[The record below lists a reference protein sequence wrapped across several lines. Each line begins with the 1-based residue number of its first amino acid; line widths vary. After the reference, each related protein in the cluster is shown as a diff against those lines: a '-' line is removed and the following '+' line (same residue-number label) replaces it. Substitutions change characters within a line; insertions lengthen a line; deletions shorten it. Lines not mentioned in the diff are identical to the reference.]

1 MASLTREAVGVKN
14 RRFTLELPSQTV
26 VSGVATPVW
35 TTIATIWGEFE
46 GLGGTLL
53 GTTAELDAR
62 IRVWYRTDITARCRL
77 GLSGTTRKFAL
88 QAPPRDP
95 TGRKDELILAVREIT
110 A

>member
-1 MASLTREAVGVKN
+1 MPSVTREDNGVKN

-46 GLGGTLL
+46 GIRGTLL
-53 GTTAELDAR
+53 GMTAELDAR
-62 IRVWYRTDITARCRL
+62 IKVWYRSDITARCRL
-77 GLSGTTRKFAL
+77 GLVGTTRKFLL
-88 QAPPRDP
+88 QGPPQDP
-95 TGRKDELILAVREIT
+95 TGRKDELILPVREIT